1 MSGFTVC
8 CGFWESDKF
17 TAAASVLWPG
27 DLYYRASGEGTIE
40 NNLNSFTVE
49 NLYNFIYVFLFP
61 VEPSTWNPCCVRSRR
76 LWRSTQTLKFWKPAP
91 RLTTHSAMRSSQS
104 LTGWILLV
112 PSCWTSLLT
121 NLTGYWRIFYKR

>member
-49 NLYNFIYVFLFP
+49 NLYNFFYSFMSFYSL
-61 VEPSTWNPCCVRSRR
+61 SN
-76 LWRSTQTLKFWKPAP
+76 PAP
-91 RLTTHSAMRSSQS
+91 GIPAASDQGDCGEAHRHWSF
-104 LTGWILLV
+104 GNLLQDLPRTLQWGV
-112 PSCWTSLLT
+112 H
-121 NLTGYWRIFYKR
+121 NL